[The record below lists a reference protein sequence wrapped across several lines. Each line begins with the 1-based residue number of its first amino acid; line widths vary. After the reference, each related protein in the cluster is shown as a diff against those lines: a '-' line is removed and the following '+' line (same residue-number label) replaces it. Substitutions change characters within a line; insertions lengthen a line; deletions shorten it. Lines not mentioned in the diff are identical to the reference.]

1 MKEAYLISE
10 VVLIKFAQI
19 LEVSRGVATTGRF
32 PVPAVTVALLLRDRR
47 CSTELLL
54 CYQESP

>member
-1 MKEAYLISE
+1 MKEAYLISV

-19 LEVSRGVATTGRF
+19 IEVSRGVVAGRF

>member
-19 LEVSRGVATTGRF
+19 LEVSRGVTTGRF
-32 PVPAVTVALLLRDRR
+32 PVPAVTALLLRDRR

>member
-19 LEVSRGVATTGRF
+19 LEVSRGLNRPLSRAGSDGGAAAAW
-32 PVPAVTVALLLRDRR
+32 P
-47 CSTELLL
+47 
-54 CYQESP
+54 

>member
-19 LEVSRGVATTGRF
+19 LEVSRGVVTTGRF
-32 PVPAVTVALLLRDRR
+32 PVPAVTVALLRDRR

>member
-19 LEVSRGVATTGRF
+19 LEVSRGVVTTGRF
-32 PVPAVTVALLLRDRR
+32 PVPAVTALLLRDRR

>member
-19 LEVSRGVATTGRF
+19 LEVSRGVVTGRF
-32 PVPAVTVALLLRDRR
+32 PVPAVTALLLRDRR

>member
-19 LEVSRGVATTGRF
+19 LEVSRGVVTGRF

>member
-19 LEVSRGVATTGRF
+19 LEVSRGVVTTGRF
-32 PVPAVTVALLLRDRR
+32 PVPAVTALLLRDPDW
-47 CSTELLL
+47 LKGNFVHHV
-54 CYQESP
+54 

>member
-19 LEVSRGVATTGRF
+19 LEVSRGVVTGRF
-32 PVPAVTVALLLRDRR
+32 PVPAVTVAKDRY
-47 CSTELLL
+47 SK
-54 CYQESP
+54 